1 MYLGADNKISRNSG
15 ERYAFLNKR
24 FDTAA
29 FLRIEIPVLIIIQ
42 FLTNSGYLATSITY
56 VFDLVNIVLLIFNAN
71 RIRGFFR
78 EHNGYSLLLI
88 CYCILAVGSGL
99 VGGVS
104 PLCIGWGTCLS
115 AQDPPVYYACGGVLD
130 N

>member
-42 FLTNSGYLATSITY
+42 FLTNSGYLATSVTY
-56 VFDLVNIVLLIFNAN
+56 VFDLVNIALLIFNAN

-88 CYCILAVGSGL
+88 CYCILAVGSGF
-99 VGGVS
+99 V
-104 PLCIGWGTCLS
+104 
-115 AQDPPVYYACGGVLD
+115 GGVLD